1 MASHKTYISPVEDS
15 HAQMLAIFF
24 RCIWDAT
31 ATAESIIASRAAQ
44 AAANQSEP
52 GKPLPA
58 AVAIQGE
65 RIIGYCGSIAVRWWD
80 GATECSGYWA
90 KGFMVLP
97 EFRNGPLG
105 FMILKELSRSSPLM
119 AAMTVNPASNRLF
132 AAQGYRDIGPLPNRI
147 RPLKLGRILGHIDL
161 QQAAA
166 GRLPRWA
173 LQAYG
178 LLQHT
183 GLPTLAGRLA
193 DLMLRGLSP
202 RLDATLRI
210 EQDVTVDQS
219 QIDSLWQRC
228 RTDYAAAP
236 VRDGKAM
243 LLRYDS
249 NSRAA
254 DKTYS
259 AVAVYRDQTLLALGW
274 VRRPR
279 EQGDARLGGLR
290 MASLSDLLVSPGDL
304 PAINALLVAAEAC
317 AASLGAEAILC
328 SASHIA
334 LAKPLRRR
342 RYVSIAGNV
351 HFFMRGEPASGAW
364 PSTVGQWWLA
374 RGDSEADAVF

>member
-1 MASHKTYISPVEDS
+1 MASPKTYISPVEDS
-15 HAQMLAIFF
+15 HAQMLAVFF

-31 ATAESIIASRAAQ
+31 ATPESIIASRATQ
-44 AAANQSEP
+44 AAENQSEP

-80 GATECSGYWA
+80 GASECSGYWA

-132 AAQGYRDIGPLPNRI
+132 AAQGYRDMGPLPNRV
-147 RPLKLGRILGHIDL
+147 RPLSVSCILGHIDL

-166 GRLPRWA
+166 GRIPHWVARTFR
-173 LQAYG
+173 

-183 GLPTLAGRLA
+183 RLPTLAGLLA
-193 DLMLRGLSP
+193 DLALRGLSP
-202 RLDATLRI
+202 KPDVRLRIDFDAT
-210 EQDVTVDQS
+210 VDET
-219 QIDSLWQRC
+219 QIDDLWQHC
-228 RTDYAAAP
+228 RTAYLAAP

-249 NSRAA
+249 NSRA
-254 DKTYS
+254 DNKSYC
-259 AVAVYRDQTLLALGW
+259 AVAVYRDNTLRGLAW

-279 EQGDARLGGLR
+279 EQGDPRLGGLR
-290 MASLSDLLVSPGDL
+290 MASLSDLLVQPDDL
-304 PAINALLVAAEAC
+304 PAINALLAAAEAC

-334 LAKPLRRR
+334 LAKALRRR
-342 RYVSIAGNV
+342 RYVSIAANV
-351 HFFMRGEPASGAW
+351 HFFMRGDPASGAW
-364 PSTVGQWWLA
+364 PSTVDQWWLA

>member
-1 MASHKTYISPVEDS
+1 V
-15 HAQMLAIFF
+15 
-24 RCIWDAT
+24 
-31 ATAESIIASRAAQ
+31 
-44 AAANQSEP
+44 
-52 GKPLPA
+52 
-58 AVAIQGE
+58 
-65 RIIGYCGSIAVRWWD
+65 
-80 GATECSGYWA
+80 
-90 KGFMVLP
+90 
-97 EFRNGPLG
+97 
-105 FMILKELSRSSPLM
+105 
-119 AAMTVNPASNRLF
+119 
-132 AAQGYRDIGPLPNRI
+132 
-147 RPLKLGRILGHIDL
+147 
-161 QQAAA
+161 
-166 GRLPRWA
+166 
-173 LQAYG
+173 
-178 LLQHT
+178 
-183 GLPTLAGRLA
+183 
-193 DLMLRGLSP
+193 
-202 RLDATLRI
+202 RI

-219 QIDSLWQRC
+219 QIDGLWQRC

>member
-1 MASHKTYISPVEDS
+1 MASPKTYISPVEDS
-15 HAQMLAIFF
+15 HAQMLAVFF

-31 ATAESIIASRAAQ
+31 ATTESIIASRAAL

-52 GKPLPA
+52 GKPPPA

-80 GATECSGYWA
+80 GANECSGYWA

-132 AAQGYRDIGPLPNRI
+132 AAQGYRDMGPLPNRI
-147 RPLKLGRILGHIDL
+147 RPLKLGRILGHINL
-161 QQAAA
+161 QQAGA
-166 GRLPRWA
+166 GRLPGWTLR
-173 LQAYG
+173 AYG
-178 LLQHT
+178 LLQKT
-183 GLPTLAGRLA
+183 RLPTLAGWLA
-193 DLMLRGLSP
+193 DLVLRGSSP
-202 RLDATLRI
+202 KPHATLRI
-210 EQDVTVDQS
+210 NSNATVDQA
-219 QIDSLWQRC
+219 QIDDLWLRC
-228 RTDYAAAP
+228 RTAYPAAP

-249 NSRAA
+249 NSQEA
-254 DKTYS
+254 DKLYR
-259 AVAVYRDQTLLALGW
+259 AVSVYRDGKLVALGW

-279 EQGDARLGGLR
+279 EQGDPRLGGLR
-290 MASLSDLLVSPGDL
+290 MASLSDLLVRPDDL
-304 PAINALLVAAEAC
+304 PAINALLAAAEAC

-334 LAKPLRRR
+334 LTKPLRQR

-351 HFFMRGEPASGAW
+351 HFFMRGEPAVGAW
-364 PSTVGQWWLA
+364 PSTVEQWWLA